1 MPPPQRIGGGRKGD
15 RQLAGRREFELIFR
29 LQATLGGNFNRSFT
43 SALNTTR
50 QLQNTLSGI
59 NSAQRNIDGYRQQ
72 MQAITNNR
80 NRLAELREEHG
91 RLQQE
96 MNQTENPSESLRRRL
111 ERNARQIEQT
121 TARIEQHQA
130 RLDDLGNELRE
141 AGIDTDRLTEENER
155 LADSYDRI
163 RRSQEQLARIAEAQ
177 RINDEAIG
185 KTRSQLVGTL
195 GAVSAVGA
203 AIYAGPV
210 RNSIEFQESMAKVST
225 IADESIVP
233 LKKMQREIL
242 QLSNAVGVNA
252 NLIAEDVY
260 NAISAGQSTENAVGF
275 VGTATKLAR
284 GGFAETG
291 QALDVLTTII
301 NAYGLESK
309 DAVKISDMLIQTQ
322 NKGKVTVAELSSN
335 MGKIIPTA
343 KANSVALEQVC
354 AGYAIMTSKGI
365 AAAETTTYMNSMF
378 NELGKTGSKADSA
391 LKQMAGAGFKDL
403 MAQGKSVAE
412 VLDILE
418 QSAKQSGQNL
428 ADMFGSAEAGK
439 AALTLMADGVDGFN
453 ESVVGM
459 LDSTGAAE
467 AAFAK
472 MSDTVQT
479 KINKSKEA
487 FRNLSIVLGDTFL
500 PYVTAAAERLTVLV
514 SKFSDWAMENPELL
528 NTIIKVAGGLA
539 AFRVGTLGA
548 KLGFLQLKGAVL
560 DVTAAFASFRAFGG
574 VQGILSAIGGFSGL
588 IKGVGSSL
596 LPIAG
601 VAAAIA
607 VAIKLIS
614 GNLEEVR
621 GFVERV
627 FGGAGLAIFD
637 KAVLVFQNVA
647 NAIKSIFGDENIGN
661 AKNFIQ
667 NFFGDAGISVF
678 NALIDVMQ
686 RLNTML
692 PAIIDQ
698 LAKGVAAVLPVIAGF
713 VKQLISVVG
722 VVLANLLPVI
732 INAVGQILVLAES
745 LINAV
750 LPVLIQLIQDLMP
763 VISAIIESVLP
774 VIVQLLQVIL
784 PIIQQIIQ
792 TILPVF
798 IQLLQS
804 LASVIQFVAGLFGN
818 VLGVVL
824 KSVAEVISGVMQS
837 FQGLIDFITGV
848 FTGNW
853 AKAWEGVKNI
863 FAGIV
868 SSLVGIFKAPINLI
882 ISGINTFLSGLN
894 KIKIPEWVPGVG
906 GKGFNIS
913 PLPMLAKGSNYAPDT
928 FIAGEA
934 GAELITGARGRKV
947 FTAAQTGDIFRNFG
961 ALSAVMA
968 GGVSMPRE
976 EQSVHKAALS
986 EPAMAMSMTESG
998 GGDSIQITIAPVYN
1012 ISGGVAPEEVAEVLQ
1027 QHNEDLQEL
1036 IKETLNDWQNE
1047 RKRRAFIW

>member
-1 MPPPQRIGGGRKGD
+1 V
-15 RQLAGRREFELIFR
+15 AGRREFELLFR
-29 LQATLGGNFNRSFT
+29 LQATLGGNFNRSF
-43 SALNTTR
+43 SNALNTTR
-50 QLQNTLSGI
+50 QLQNTLSSLDS
-59 NSAQRNIDGYRQQ
+59 NRRNVENARQRAQ
-72 MQAITNNR
+72 ALTNNI
-80 NRLAELREEHG
+80 NRLAELREEHE

-96 MNQTENPSESLRRRL
+96 MSQTENPSEALQRRF

-121 TARIEQHQA
+121 TARIEQQQA
-130 RLDDLGNELRE
+130 QLEALGAELQE
-141 AGIDTDRLTEENER
+141 AGIDINNLSQENER
-155 LADSYDRI
+155 LAESYNRV

-185 KTRSQLVGTL
+185 RTRSQLVGTL

-210 RNSIEFQESMAKVST
+210 RDSIEFQESMAKVGT

-233 LKKMQREIL
+233 LTKMQREIL
-242 QLSNAVGVNA
+242 QLSSTVGVNA
-252 NLIAEDVY
+252 NLVAEDVY

-275 VGTATKLAR
+275 VETATKLAR

-301 NAYGLESK
+301 NAYGLESE
-309 DAVKISDMLIQTQ
+309 DAAKISDMLIQTQ

-343 KANSVALEQVC
+343 KASNVELEQVC

-378 NELGKTGSKADSA
+378 NELAKTGSKADNA
-391 LKQMAGAGFKDL
+391 LKQMAGAGFNEL

-418 QSAKQSGQNL
+418 QSAKQSGLNL

-439 AALTLMADGVDGFN
+439 AALTIMADGVDGFN
-453 ESVVGM
+453 ESVAGM
-459 LDSTGAAE
+459 LGSTGAAE

-472 MSDTVQT
+472 MSNTAQD

-487 FRNLSIVLGDTFL
+487 LHNLSIVLGDTFL
-500 PYVTAAAERLTVLV
+500 PYVTTAAEKLTVLIT
-514 SKFSDWAMENPELL
+514 KFSDWAMANPGLM
-528 NTIIKVAGGLA
+528 NTIVKVAGGLA
-539 AFRVGTLGA
+539 AFRIGTLGA
-548 KLGFLQLKGAVL
+548 KLGFLQLKGVVL
-560 DVTAAFASFRAFGG
+560 DVVAAFASFRALGG
-574 VQGILSAIGGFSGL
+574 VQGILGSVGGFSGL
-588 IKGVGSSL
+588 VKGIGGSL

-601 VAAAIA
+601 VAAAVA

-627 FGGAGLAIFD
+627 FGSAGLAVFD
-637 KAVLVFQNVA
+637 KVVSVFQNIG
-647 NAIKSIFGDENIGN
+647 NAIKGIFGDENISN
-661 AKNFIQ
+661 AENFLQ
-667 NFFGDAGISVF
+667 NAFGDAGISIF
-678 NALIDVMQ
+678 NALVGVMQ
-686 RLNTML
+686 RLKSIL

-698 LAKGVAAVLPVIAGF
+698 LTKGAAAVLPVVVGL
-713 VKQLISVVG
+713 VKQFVAVVG
-722 VVLANLLPVI
+722 VVLANVLPML
-732 INAVGQILVLAES
+732 INAVGQILPLVEA
-745 LINAV
+745 LINMV
-750 LPVLIQLIQDLMP
+750 LPALIQLIQDLMP
-763 VISAIIESVLP
+763 VISAVIESVLP
-774 VIVQLLQVIL
+774 VIIQLLQVLL
-784 PIIQQIIQ
+784 PIIQQIVQ
-792 TILPVF
+792 AVLPVF

-804 LASVIQFVAGLFGN
+804 LASVVRFVAELFGN

-824 KSVAEVISGVMQS
+824 KSVAEIISGVMQA

-868 SSLVGIFKAPINLI
+868 GSLAGIFKAPINLI

-894 KIKIPEWVPGVG
+894 KIKIPDWVPGVG

-913 PLPMLAKGSNYAPDT
+913 LLPMLAKGSNYAPDT

-947 FTAAQTGDIFRNFG
+947 FTAAQTGDIFRNLG
-961 ALSAVMA
+961 LLSAAMA
-968 GGVSMPRE
+968 GGISMPVP
-976 EQSVHKAALS
+976 QSYL
-986 EPAMAMSMTESG
+986 TNG
-998 GGDSIQITIAPVYN
+998 GLLATAPTLELPETRTTTITLRSNPVFYINNGDS
-1012 ISGGVAPEEVAEVLQ
+1012 EEIRQALNEYQ
-1027 QHNEDLQEL
+1027 QD
-1036 IKETLNDWQNE
+1036 TLNKVDEMWRKTKDDE
-1047 RKRRAFIW
+1047 RRMTL

>member
-1 MPPPQRIGGGRKGD
+1 MA
-15 RQLAGRREFELIFR
+15 RQLAGRREFELLFR
-29 LQATLGGNFNRSFT
+29 LQATLDGNFNRSFT
-43 SALNTTR
+43 SALNTTH
-50 QLQNTLSGI
+50 QLQNTLSAI

-80 NRLAELREEHG
+80 NRLAELRAEHEL
-91 RLQQE
+91 LQQE
-96 MNQTENPSESLRRRL
+96 MSQTENPSESLRRRF

-121 TARIEQHQA
+121 TARIEQQQA
-130 RLDDLGNELRE
+130 RLDDLGEELRE
-141 AGIDTDRLTEENER
+141 AGIDTDRLAEENDL
-155 LADSYDRI
+155 LAASYDRV

-185 KTRSQLVGTL
+185 RTRSQLVGTV
-195 GAVSAVGA
+195 GAISAVGA

-210 RNSIEFQESMAKVST
+210 RNSIEFQESMAKVGT
-225 IADESIVP
+225 IADESVVP
-233 LKKMQREIL
+233 LAKMQREIL
-242 QLSNAVGVNA
+242 KLSSTVGVNA

-275 VGTATKLAR
+275 VETATKLAR

-301 NAYGLESK
+301 NAYGLES
-309 DAVKISDMLIQTQ
+309 AEATKISDMLIQTQ

-343 KANSVALEQVC
+343 KANNVALEQVC

-378 NELGKTGSKADSA
+378 NELGKTGSKADNA
-391 LKQMAGAGFKDL
+391 LKQMAGAGFNEL

-453 ESVVGM
+453 ESVAGM

-487 FRNLSIVLGDTFL
+487 LRNLSIVLGDTFL
-500 PYVTAAAERLTVLV
+500 PYVTAAAEKLTVLV
-514 SKFSDWAMENPELL
+514 IKFSDWAMENPELL
-528 NTIIKVAGGLA
+528 KTIVKVAGGLA

-560 DVTAAFASFRAFGG
+560 DVMAAFASFRALGG
-574 VQGILSAIGGFSGL
+574 VQGIWGSVGGFSGL
-588 IKGVGSSL
+588 IKGIGGSL

-601 VAAAIA
+601 VAAAVA

-637 KAVLVFQNVA
+637 KAVSVVQNVG
-647 NAIKSIFGDENIGN
+647 NAIKGIFGDENISNAGN
-661 AKNFIQ
+661 FLQ
-667 NFFGDAGISVF
+667 NAFGDTGISIF
-678 NALIDVMQ
+678 NALVGVMQ
-686 RLNTML
+686 RLKSIL

-698 LAKGVAAVLPVIAGF
+698 LAKGVAAVLPVVVGL
-713 VKQLISVVG
+713 VKQFVTVVG
-722 VVLANLLPVI
+722 VVLANVLPML
-732 INAVGQILVLAES
+732 INAVGQVLPLVEA
-745 LINAV
+745 LINMV
-750 LPVLIQLIQDLMP
+750 LPALIQLIQDLMP
-763 VISAIIESVLP
+763 VISAVIESVLP
-774 VIVQLLQVIL
+774 VIIQLLQVLL

-792 TILPVF
+792 AVLPVF

-804 LASVIQFVAGLFGN
+804 LASVVQFVAELFGN
-818 VLGVVL
+818 VLGAVL
-824 KSVAEVISGVMQS
+824 KSVAEIIGGVMNI

-868 SSLVGIFKAPINLI
+868 GSLAGVFKAPINVI
-882 ISGINTFLSGLN
+882 INGINTFLSGLN
-894 KIKIPEWVPGVG
+894 KIKIPDWVPGVG

-913 PLPMLAKGSNYAPDT
+913 LLPMLAKGSNYAPDT

-947 FTAAQTGDIFRNFG
+947 FTAAQTGDIFRNLG
-961 ALSAVMA
+961 LVSAAMA
-968 GGVSMPRE
+968 GGTLMPVPQPYFTNSNSLAAAPTLWAAAE
-976 EQSVHKAALS
+976 TPVTTVTLQSNPVFYINN
-986 EPAMAMSMTESG
+986 
-998 GGDSIQITIAPVYN
+998 GDQ
-1012 ISGGVAPEEVAEVLQ
+1012 EEVRQALDEYQ
-1027 QHNEDLQEL
+1027 QD
-1036 IKETLNDWQNE
+1036 TLNKVDE
-1047 RKRRAFIW
+1047 MLRKREDDERRGRYD

>member
-1 MPPPQRIGGGRKGD
+1 M
-15 RQLAGRREFELIFR
+15 AGRREFELLFR

-50 QLQNTLSGI
+50 QLQNTLSAI

-80 NRLAELREEHG
+80 NRLAELREEHE

-96 MNQTENPSESLRRRL
+96 MSQTESPSESLRRRL

-121 TARIEQHQA
+121 TARIEQQQE
-130 RLDDLGNELRE
+130 RLDDLGDELRE

-155 LADSYDRI
+155 LAGSYDRI

-185 KTRSQLVGTL
+185 RTRSQLVGTL

-210 RNSIEFQESMAKVST
+210 RNSIEFQESMAKVGT
-225 IADESIVP
+225 IADESVVP
-233 LKKMQREIL
+233 LAKMQREIL
-242 QLSNAVGVNA
+242 QLSNTVGVNA

-275 VGTATKLAR
+275 VATATKLAR

-309 DAVKISDMLIQTQ
+309 DAAKISDMLIQTQ

-343 KANSVALEQVC
+343 KANSVELEQVC

-365 AAAETTTYMNSMF
+365 AAAETTTYLNSMF

-418 QSAKQSGQNL
+418 QSAKQSGLNL

-453 ESVVGM
+453 ESVAGM

-487 FRNLSIVLGDTFL
+487 LRNLSIVLGDTFL

-514 SKFSDWAMENPELL
+514 TKFSDWAMENPELL
-528 NTIIKVAGGLA
+528 NTIVKVAGGLA

-548 KLGFLQLKGAVL
+548 KLGFLELKGAVL
-560 DVTAAFASFRAFGG
+560 DVMAAFASFRAFGG
-574 VQGILSAIGGFSGL
+574 VQGILGAIGGFSGL
-588 IKGVGSSL
+588 IKGIGSSL

-637 KAVLVFQNVA
+637 KAVSVFQ
-647 NAIKSIFGDENIGN
+647 NIGN
-661 AKNFIQ
+661 AIKGMFGGENLGVAKVSSAMGAIYGI
-667 NFFGDAGISVF
+667 FGDAGVSVF
-678 NALIDVMQ
+678 NGFIGIMQ

-698 LAKGVAAVLPVIAGF
+698 LAKGAAAILPVLVGF

-722 VVLANLLPVI
+722 VVLANVLPVV
-732 INAVGQILVLAES
+732 INAVGQILALTES
-745 LINAV
+745 LINTV

-763 VISAIIESVLP
+763 VVSAIVESVLP

-792 TILPVF
+792 IVLPVF

-804 LASVIQFVAGLFGN
+804 LASVVQFVAGLFGN

-824 KSVAEVISGVMQS
+824 KSVAEIISGVMQS

-868 SSLVGIFKAPINLI
+868 GSLAGIFKAPINLI

-913 PLPMLAKGSNYAPDT
+913 LLPMLAKGSNYAPDT

-947 FTAAQTGDIFRNFG
+947 FTAAQTGDIFRNLG
-961 ALSAVMA
+961 VLSAVMA
-968 GGVSMPRE
+968 GGVSMPVV
-976 EQSVHKAALS
+976 QSYFANAGSLAAAPTLG
-986 EPAMAMSMTESG
+986 AATETQVVTLTLQSTPVFNINN
-998 GGDSIQITIAPVYN
+998 GD
-1012 ISGGVAPEEVAEVLQ
+1012 PEEVRQAFGEYQ
-1027 QHNEDLQEL
+1027 QD
-1036 IKETLNDWQNE
+1036 TLNKVNE
-1047 RKRRAFIW
+1047 MLRKAKDDERRGRYD